1 MNSEEIT
8 FGLRKITT
16 GQFATID
23 SVAIKDDSIRL
34 NFCFTFG
41 INEDFRMVVCTAK
54 FEFFSEE
61 LPFMIIDV
69 SCDFE
74 VAQASWKYLINT
86 DSNKIILPLFLVTHL
101 AVLTVG
107 TARGVLHCKTENTKY
122 NKYFLPTINVTDSIK
137 SDITIDLIKTE

>member
-1 MNSEEIT
+1 MNQEEIT

-16 GQFATID
+16 GQFATFD
-23 SVAIKDDSIRL
+23 SVAIKDDSINL
-34 NFCFTFG
+34 NFGFTFG
-41 INEDFRMVVCTAK
+41 INEDYRMAICTVK
-54 FEFFSEE
+54 FEFFSEQ
-61 LPFMIIDV
+61 LPFMKIDV

-74 VAQASWKYLINT
+74 IAQTSWNYLVNP

-122 NKYFLPTINVTDSIK
+122 NRYFLPTINVTDSIK
-137 SDITIDLIKTE
+137 SDIIIDLIKQE

>member
-1 MNSEEIT
+1 MNQEEIK

-23 SVAIKDDSIRL
+23 SVI
-34 NFCFTFG
+34 
-41 INEDFRMVVCTAK
+41 INEDSIQLNFGFTFSINEEFRMVGCNAK
-54 FEFFSEE
+54 FEFVTEQM
-61 LPFMIIDV
+61 PFIVIDV

-74 VAQASWKYLINT
+74 IAQESWANFINT
-86 DSNKIILPLFLVTHL
+86 EANSIILPLQMVTHM

-107 TARGVLHCKTENTKY
+107 TTRGVLHSKTENTKF

-137 SDITIDLIKTE
+137 SDITIHLNKQE